1 MNDERP
7 QDEIVSAAYRELA
20 GERAPEHLDEKV
32 LAMAKDKADRP
43 RYSRSIMWTRPLAW
57 AATIALTLAIT
68 LEITRVPTPEVQSP
82 RPALPAEPQAS
93 PQAEAALEAE
103 ALPETQELRRAKSI
117 PESISPE
124 KTALGRSVAKQVADE
139 PARDN
144 RKREAA
150 GSLEGDATKEAMPAA
165 AMDFELKDADMRQ
178 RADELMQLEE
188 GLINKPDDEG
198 FAAFSSAV
206 TVAPNECSDE
216 ARAQPESWLE
226 CIDAL
231 EAAGDKDAAARQR
244 ENLEEKFPDFKLP

>member
-20 GERAPEHLDEKV
+20 GERAPEHLDERV
-32 LAMAKDKADRP
+32 LAMAKDKAERP

-82 RPALPAEPQAS
+82 RPAPPATE
-93 PQAEAALEAE
+93 
-103 ALPETQELRRAKSI
+103 ELRRAKSI
-117 PESISPE
+117 PEAISPE
-124 KTALGRSVAKQVADE
+124 KTAFGRSVANPAADE
-139 PARDN
+139 PARAN

-150 GSLEGDATKEAMPAA
+150 ESLEGDVVAEAMPSA
-165 AMDFELKDADMRQ
+165 AMDFELKDADMLQ
-178 RADELMQLEE
+178 RADKLMQESEE
-188 GLINKPDDEG
+188 VSNQPAPEEL
-198 FAAFSSAV
+198 AAFSSAV